1 MTVCLLN
8 HQVVFPALDIR
19 VKNVARTYSLEHEG
33 ENALF
38 DQLFELL
45 NSNVHNDDSLRR
57 EIASCTGAIQT
68 SLGQHMSK
76 EEEQVIE
83 LCFSDAKNNK

>member
-1 MTVCLLN
+1 M
-8 HQVVFPALDIR
+8 
-19 VKNVARTYSLEHEG
+19 KNVAKTYSLEHEG
-33 ENALF
+33 ESVLF
-38 DQLFELL
+38 NQLFKLL
-45 NSNVHNDDSLRR
+45 NSNLHNDDSLRR

-83 LCFSDAKNNK
+83 FYHVLAMPNITNSHSCIS